1 MRTLGSPA
9 ERVSSTVECINIKDT
24 HRNKNMRSS
33 TETCMNRRRAL
44 TVVGTVGLT
53 GVAGC
58 LGEEG
63 FEYVAEPAVIP
74 DAESRGYEVDGPEDI
89 EFDETLEMGGVS
101 QDVHIRTW
109 SAAYASSEDEASLY
123 LFSTPDVSIAGIS
136 ANPLARLSGADLIA
150 RVLNEGLGEADADG
164 GIQEI
169 EAEDEF
175 ELPVLGDTREVAVFS
190 AVFKIENGELPMESE
205 AASGDGE
212 IPMRLYVL
220 SFDHEDDVILSVG
233 LYPELVE
240 AGGDIQALMEAIEH
254 PT

>member
-1 MRTLGSPA
+1 
-9 ERVSSTVECINIKDT
+9 
-24 HRNKNMRSS
+24 
-33 TETCMNRRRAL
+33 MNRRRAL
-44 TVVGTVGLT
+44 AVVGTVGLT

-58 LGEEG
+58 VGEEG
-63 FEYVAEPAVIP
+63 FEYVAEPAVVP
-74 DAESRGYEVDGPEDI
+74 DAESRGYEVDGPEEI

-109 SAAYASSEDEASLY
+109 SAAYASPEDEASLY

-150 RVLNEGLGEADADG
+150 RVLNEGIGEADADG

-169 EAEDEF
+169 EAEDEL
-175 ELPVLGDTREVAVFS
+175 ELTVLGDTRAVTVFS
-190 AVFKIENGELPMESE
+190 AVIEMEDGEFPMETDG
-205 AASGDGE
+205 ASGDGE
-212 IPMRLYVL
+212 IPIRLYVL

-240 AGGDIQALMEAIEH
+240 AGEEIQSLMESIEH
-254 PT
+254 PA